1 MVWTFI
7 VRTSLDLVSLAC
19 VDVFVRKSLDLVS
32 LACVDVYCQ
41 DKFRSS

>member
-1 MVWTFI
+1 MFI

-19 VDVFVRKSLDLVS
+19 VDVFFVRKSVDLVS
-32 LACVDVYCQ
+32 LACVDVYCE